1 MGVLC
6 QNMPSTVVHMAFAGL
21 IGAALLGTAFDRRS
35 VLVLFAAVAF
45 ADLDAFVGLVSVV
58 GHRTAFHTFL
68 IPLGAGV
75 VLAIDRYVGE
85 TSLLD
90 RWYGRRGV
98 RVAWVTIVAYAVAAI
113 GLDLFSAG
121 GANPLW
127 PLHDQFYV
135 VDGKIELSSQ
145 RGLVQTF
152 IDLGGEQGQQA
163 GGGQTGGSQA
173 SDPKTVA
180 RGSSEEVNVS
190 TGVDP
195 NPNQETP
202 DDEPVDRVFPVVRS
216 GWQLLLLVVGT
227 GVTAARFYVDQ
238 TLS

>member
-1 MGVLC
+1 
-6 QNMPSTVVHMAFAGL
+6 MPSTVVHMAFAGL

-35 VLVLFAAVAF
+35 VLVLFGVVVF
-45 ADLDAFVGLVSVV
+45 VDLDSFIGLVSVV
-58 GHRTAFHTFL
+58 GHRTVFHTLL
-68 IPLGAGV
+68 IPLGAAAFV
-75 VLAIDRYVGE
+75 ALDQYVGE
-85 TSLLD
+85 SSVL
-90 RWYGRRGV
+90 RRRYGRRGV
-98 RVAWVTIVAYAVAAI
+98 RITWVTIVVYVASAI

-135 VDGKIELSSQ
+135 INGKVELSSQ

-152 IDLGGEQGQQA
+152 VDFSGEQS
-163 GGGQTGGSQA
+163 GGQRTDG
-173 SDPKTVA
+173 PTTVA

-195 NPNQETP
+195 DPDQDAP
-202 DDEPVDRVFPVVRS
+202 DDGPVDRVFPVVRS

-227 GVTAARFYVDQ
+227 GVTVARFYVDQ

>member
-1 MGVLC
+1 
-6 QNMPSTVVHMAFAGL
+6 MPSTVVHMAFAGL

-35 VLVLFAAVAF
+35 VLVLFGVVVF
-45 ADLDAFVGLVSVV
+45 VDLDSFIGLVSVV
-58 GHRTAFHTFL
+58 GHRTVFHTLL
-68 IPLGAGV
+68 IPLGAAAFV
-75 VLAIDRYVGE
+75 ALDQYVGE
-85 TSLLD
+85 SSVL
-90 RWYGRRGV
+90 RRRYGRRGV
-98 RVAWVTIVAYAVAAI
+98 RITWVTIVVYVASAI

-135 VDGKIELSSQ
+135 IDGKVELSSQ

-152 IDLGGEQGQQA
+152 VDLNSEQSGGQQTD
-163 GGGQTGGSQA
+163 GPT
-173 SDPKTVA
+173 TVA

-195 NPNQETP
+195 DPDQNAP
-202 DDEPVDRVFPVVRS
+202 DDEPVDRVFPVARS

-227 GVTAARFYVDQ
+227 GVTVARFYVDQ